1 MSLEDAIIHIRIEE
15 QNQNRDN
22 IEKAKELSSKANV
35 VVEEKSKPKIIG
47 LGNKTLGPSLMHQ
60 SRPITQL
67 LKNRVIALS
76 VASQDIMQLNVAIRR
91 ELRSPIQRQ
100 I

>member
-1 MSLEDAIIHIRIEE
+1 
-15 QNQNRDN
+15 
-22 IEKAKELSSKANV
+22 
-35 VVEEKSKPKIIG
+35 
-47 LGNKTLGPSLMHQ
+47 MHQ
-60 SRPITQL
+60 SRLITQL

>member
-35 VVEEKSKPKIIG
+35 VVEEKSKPK
-47 LGNKTLGPSLMHQ
+47 NNR
-60 SRPITQL
+60 SR
-67 LKNRVIALS
+67 K
-76 VASQDIMQLNVAIRR
+76 
-91 ELRSPIQRQ
+91 
-100 I
+100 